1 MRRFALDYL
10 QEWKK
15 KPSRKPL
22 VVRGARQVGKSHLVR
37 TLAAEAFG
45 SLLEINLETDR
56 EAPSLFASK
65 EPATILPLVE
75 ARYGTALE
83 PGRTLLFLDEIQA
96 APELLSCLRY
106 FHEKKPELHVIAA
119 GSLLDF
125 AMADPQFSMPVGR
138 IEYVHLGPMSFEE
151 FLVAAGKE
159 SLMQFIRRFSPADE
173 APEAIHGE
181 LMRLVRQYLIIGGMP
196 ASVEAFFRTGSHREG
211 EAVRQGILST
221 YRDDFAKYGKHID
234 RRRLERVFEK
244 IPLLAGTKFMYS
256 SIDREERS
264 RDLGR
269 ALELLCRARIAH
281 RIPHTEANGV
291 PLGAEADDRDFKVL
305 FMDVG
310 LLCRSCGLS
319 VLDVEGAEDPMMVN
333 SGAVCEQF
341 VGQHLLHAG
350 EPYEEPG
357 LHCWIRQKRGSSAE
371 VDYVISVG
379 EKVVPVEVKAG
390 RTGSLKSMHLFL
402 REKGR
407 DFGLRFNAD
416 APSLLDAE
424 TSLADGRNRSFRLL
438 SLPLYMVGQARRL
451 CREAFDPERRFT
463 PNRPGGS

>member
-10 QEWKK
+10 QEWKT

-37 TLAAEAFG
+37 MFASDVFHNI
-45 SLLEINLETDR
+45 LEINLEIDR

-65 EPATILPLVE
+65 EPATILPLLE
-75 ARYGTALE
+75 ARYGTAVE
-83 PGRTLLFLDEIQA
+83 PGGTLLFLDEIQA
-96 APELLSCLRY
+96 APQLLSCLRY

-125 AMADPQFSMPVGR
+125 ALADHQFSMPVGR
-138 IEYVHLGPMSFEE
+138 IEYAHLGPMSFEE
-151 FLVAAGKE
+151 FLLAAGKG
-159 SLMQFIRRFSPADE
+159 SLMDLVRRFAPTDE
-173 APEAIHGE
+173 VPEAIHVE
-181 LMRLVRQYLIIGGMP
+181 LMRLVRQYLVIGGMP
-196 ASVEAFFRTGSHREG
+196 ASVEAFIQTGSYRES

-221 YRDDFAKYGKHID
+221 CRDDFAKYAKHVD
-234 RRRLERVFEK
+234 HKRLERVFGK
-244 IPLLAGTKFMYS
+244 IPLLVGTKFMYS
-256 SIDREERS
+256 SVDREERS

-269 ALELLCRARIAH
+269 ALELLCMARIAH
-281 RIPHTEANGV
+281 RVPHTDANGV
-291 PLGAEADDRDFKVL
+291 PLGAEADDRNFKVL

-319 VLDVEGAEDPMMVN
+319 VLDVEGAEDLMMVN
-333 SGAVCEQF
+333 AGAVCEQF
-341 VGQHLLHAG
+341 VGQHLHQAG

-390 RTGSLKSMHLFL
+390 RTGSLKSIHLFL

-416 APSLLDAE
+416 VPSLLDAE
-424 TSLADGRNRSFRLL
+424 TSLA
-438 SLPLYMVGQARRL
+438 
-451 CREAFDPERRFT
+451 
-463 PNRPGGS
+463 